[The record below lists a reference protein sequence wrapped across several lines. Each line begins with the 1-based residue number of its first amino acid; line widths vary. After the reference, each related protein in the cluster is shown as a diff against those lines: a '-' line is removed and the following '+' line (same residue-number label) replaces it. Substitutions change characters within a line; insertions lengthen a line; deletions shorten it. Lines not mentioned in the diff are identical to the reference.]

1 MGFNFVTSPDNL
13 ESPNDAACIC
23 LGNSLVTKSETES
36 PPKSLSI
43 MAPMLKTAAA
53 AISILCG
60 NFLLLVY
67 SLVGYL
73 VAVIF

>member
-1 MGFNFVTSPDNL
+1 MGFNFVTSPDKL
-13 ESPNDAACIC
+13 ESPPAAARSCR
-23 LGNSLVTKSETES
+23 GNILFTKSETES

-53 AISILCG
+53 AILMLGGI
-60 NFLLLVY
+60 FLLLIY

-73 VAVIF
+73 VAFFV

>member
-13 ESPNDAACIC
+13 ESPPDAACIC

-53 AISILCG
+53 AKQNSDDSNQITNKI
-60 NFLLLVY
+60 
-67 SLVGYL
+67 
-73 VAVIF
+73 ID